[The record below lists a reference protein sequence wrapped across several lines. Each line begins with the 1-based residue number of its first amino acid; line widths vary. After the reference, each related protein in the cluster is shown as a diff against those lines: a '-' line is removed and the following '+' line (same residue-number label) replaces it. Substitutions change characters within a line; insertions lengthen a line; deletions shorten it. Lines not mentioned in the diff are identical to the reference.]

1 MDDLLH
7 DEEIRKK
14 IIELEK
20 DAASVIRNGIQQKL
34 TNVLGVQGFTRIF
47 GSSFMPKK
55 KESSPVVSSIASPL
69 SLKSPGLLAS

>member
-20 DAASVIRNGIQQKL
+20 DAASVIRNGI
-34 TNVLGVQGFTRIF
+34 
-47 GSSFMPKK
+47 
-55 KESSPVVSSIASPL
+55 
-69 SLKSPGLLAS
+69 

>member
-20 DAASVIRNGIQQKL
+20 DAASVIKKGIEQSL
-34 TNVLGVQGFTRIF
+34 TNVLGLQGFTRIF
-47 GSSFMPKK
+47 GSSC
-55 KESSPVVSSIASPL
+55 
-69 SLKSPGLLAS
+69 